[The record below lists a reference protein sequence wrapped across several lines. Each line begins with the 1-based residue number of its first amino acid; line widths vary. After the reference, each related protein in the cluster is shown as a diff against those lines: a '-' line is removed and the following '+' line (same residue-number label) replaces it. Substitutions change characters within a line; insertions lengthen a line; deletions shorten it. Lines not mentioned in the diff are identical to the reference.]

1 MKIVFFGTPYFSSCI
16 LESILNTNF
25 ELKCVITSADS
36 KSGRGKKLKSCHL
49 KNYCVEN
56 NIDFLSPMDLSNPQF
71 IQNLK
76 LFKADLFIV
85 VAFKKLPKSIF
96 ELPKIGTINLHTS
109 LLPDYRG
116 ASPINWVL
124 INNEKK
130 TGVSIFFIND
140 KIDQGDIIS
149 QSVINLE
156 SETTAAQL
164 HNNMI
169 KVGSELMI
177 DTLNN
182 IFSNTFNTTIQP
194 VDKKLNKAPK
204 INSQTTRINWS
215 KSLQEINN
223 LVRGLSPYISDNNF
237 LKDKAKCPG
246 AWFFLELDGERK
258 RIKII
263 KSKIETSDKNSNF
276 HIDTDNKTYLK
287 IHRKLQSISLEFL
300 QMEGK
305 RIMHISE
312 FLLGNPIYSKCRFI

>member
-16 LESILNTNF
+16 LKAILNTNF
-25 ELKCVITSADS
+25 EVKCVVTSADS
-36 KSGRGKKLKSCHL
+36 KSGRGNKLKSCHL

-56 NIDFLSPMDLSNPQF
+56 NIDYLSPIDLNSPQF
-71 IQNLK
+71 IENLK

-85 VAFKKLPKSIF
+85 VAFKKLSKSIF

-109 LLPDYRG
+109 LLPEYRG

-149 QSVINLE
+149 QYVINLK
-156 SETTAAQL
+156 SDTTAAQL
-164 HNNMI
+164 HNKMI

-177 DTLNN
+177 DTINN
-182 IFSNTFNTTIQP
+182 IFSNTFNITTQRTS
-194 VDKKLNKAPK
+194 KNLNKAPK
-204 INSQTTRINWS
+204 INTELTRINWS
-215 KSLQEINN
+215 NSLLDINN
-223 LVRGLSPYISDNNF
+223 LVRGLSPYISNNNF

-246 AWFFLELDGERK
+246 AWFYLEQYGKRK

-263 KSKIETSDKNSNF
+263 KSKIETSDKCSNF

-287 IHRKLQSISLEFL
+287 IHRKFQSISLEFL
-300 QMEGK
+300 QVEGK
-305 RIMHISE
+305 RIMSISE
-312 FLLGNPIYSKCRFI
+312 FLLGNPICSKCRFI

>member
-16 LESILNTNF
+16 LESILNTNI

-182 IFSNTFNTTIQP
+182 IFLNTFNTTIQP

-223 LVRGLSPYISDNNF
+223 LVRGLSPYISNNNF
-237 LKDKAKCPG
+237 LKDRAKCPG

-305 RIMHISE
+305 RIMTISE
-312 FLLGNPIYSKCRFI
+312 FLLGNPIYPKCRFI

>member
-1 MKIVFFGTPYFSSCI
+1 
-16 LESILNTNF
+16 
-25 ELKCVITSADS
+25 
-36 KSGRGKKLKSCHL
+36 
-49 KNYCVEN
+49 
-56 NIDFLSPMDLSNPQF
+56 
-71 IQNLK
+71 
-76 LFKADLFIV
+76 
-85 VAFKKLPKSIF
+85 
-96 ELPKIGTINLHTS
+96 
-109 LLPDYRG
+109 
-116 ASPINWVL
+116 
-124 INNEKK
+124 
-130 TGVSIFFIND
+130 
-140 KIDQGDIIS
+140 
-149 QSVINLE
+149 
-156 SETTAAQL
+156 
-164 HNNMI
+164 MI

-182 IFSNTFNTTIQP
+182 IFLNTFNTTIQP

-215 KSLQEINN
+215 NSLQEINN

-287 IHRKLQSISLEFL
+287 IHKKLQSISLEFL

-305 RIMHISE
+305 RIMPISE
-312 FLLGNPIYSKCRFI
+312 FLLGNPIYPKCRFI

>member
-1 MKIVFFGTPYFSSCI
+1 MRIVFFGTPYFSSCI
-16 LESILNTNF
+16 LQAILNTNY
-25 ELKCVITSADS
+25 EVKCVITSADS

-49 KNYCVEN
+49 KNYCTEN
-56 NIDFLSPMDLSNPQF
+56 NVDCMSPMDLSDPQF
-71 IQNLK
+71 IENLK
-76 LFKADLFIV
+76 SFKADLFIV

-109 LLPDYRG
+109 LLPNYRG

-164 HNNMI
+164 HNSMI
-169 KVGSELMI
+169 KVGSELMT

-182 IFSNTFNTTIQP
+182 IFSKTFNTTIQQSS
-194 VDKKLNKAPK
+194 KNLNKAPK
-204 INSQTTRINWS
+204 INTQTTRINWNN
-215 KSLQEINN
+215 SLLDINN

-246 AWFFLELDGERK
+246 AWFFLEFDGKKK

-263 KSKIETSDKNSNF
+263 KSKIGTSDKNSNF
-276 HIDTDNKTYLK
+276 YIDTDNKTYLK
-287 IHRKLQSISLEFL
+287 IHRKHQSISLEFL

-305 RIMHISE
+305 RIMPISE
-312 FLLGNPIYSKCRFI
+312 FLLGNQINSKCKFV

>member
-16 LESILNTNF
+16 LEAILNTNF
-25 ELKCVITSADS
+25 DVKCVITSADS
-36 KSGRGKKLKSCHL
+36 KSGRGKKVKSCHL
-49 KNYCVEN
+49 KNYCKEK
-56 NIDFLSPMDLSNPQF
+56 NIDYLSPINLSDPQF
-71 IQNLK
+71 IKNLES
-76 LFKADLFIV
+76 FKADLFVV

-156 SETTAAQL
+156 IETTAAQL
-164 HNNMI
+164 HSQMV
-169 KVGSELMI
+169 KVGSELMT

-182 IFSNTFNTTIQP
+182 IFSNKFKTTTQP
-194 VDKKLNKAPK
+194 IIKNLNKAPK
-204 INSQTTRINWS
+204 INTQITRINWNE
-215 KSLQEINN
+215 SLVDINN
-223 LVRGLSPYISDNNF
+223 LTRGLSPYISDNNF
-237 LKDKAKCPG
+237 LKDKAKCPC
-246 AWFFLELDGERK
+246 AWFFLEQYGKRK

-263 KSKIETSDKNSNF
+263 KSKIETSNNNSNF

-287 IHRKLQSISLEFL
+287 IHSKFQSICLEFL

-305 RIMHISE
+305 RIMSISE
-312 FLLGNPIYSKCRFI
+312 FLLGNPIDSKCRFI

>member
-1 MKIVFFGTPYFSSCI
+1 MRIVFFGTPYFSSCI
-16 LESILNTNF
+16 LQAILNTNYEF
-25 ELKCVITSADS
+25 KCVITSADS
-36 KSGRGKKLKSCHL
+36 KKGRGKKLKSCHL

-56 NIDFLSPMDLSNPQF
+56 NIDYLSPIDLNSPQF
-71 IQNLK
+71 IENLK

-85 VAFKKLPKSIF
+85 VAFKKLSKSIF

-109 LLPDYRG
+109 LLPEYRG

-149 QSVINLE
+149 QYVINLK
-156 SETTAAQL
+156 SDTTAAQL
-164 HNNMI
+164 HNKMI

-177 DTLNN
+177 DTINN
-182 IFSNTFNTTIQP
+182 IFSNTFNITTQRTS
-194 VDKKLNKAPK
+194 KNLNKAPK
-204 INSQTTRINWS
+204 INTELTRINWS
-215 KSLQEINN
+215 NSLLDINN
-223 LVRGLSPYISDNNF
+223 LVRGLSPYISNNNF

-246 AWFFLELDGERK
+246 AWFYLEQYGKRK

-263 KSKIETSDKNSNF
+263 KSKIEPSDKCSNF

-287 IHRKLQSISLEFL
+287 IHRKFQSISLEFL
-300 QMEGK
+300 QVEGK
-305 RIMHISE
+305 RIMSISE
-312 FLLGNPIYSKCRFI
+312 FLLGNPICSKCRFI